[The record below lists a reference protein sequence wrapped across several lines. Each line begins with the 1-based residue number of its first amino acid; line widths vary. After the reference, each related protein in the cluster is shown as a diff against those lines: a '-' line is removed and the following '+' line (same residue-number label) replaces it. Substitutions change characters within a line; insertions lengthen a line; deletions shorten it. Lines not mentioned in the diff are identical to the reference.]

1 MSMMPSIALTIIA
14 MMFGGIVEE
23 TKQLEVIVN
32 KLLKLV
38 KTSFGLINLT

>member
-23 TKQLEVIVN
+23 MRAGFFRFSQYPKSGE
-32 KLLKLV
+32 
-38 KTSFGLINLT
+38 F